1 MKSKKNNVPSEY
13 MSQHGVGKKGKE
25 NLVMDKNNHI
35 QQLINSRKLSTNEE
49 YELFE
54 GALQALHMSI
64 SIDDIAD
71 ICKAF
76 CDDTKDDE
84 VMFGIIHLI
93 EQLQGEEYLKT
104 IAICTPDMKDAHDW
118 AMTLNKR
125 IINSQKYF
133 EKYIEIIGELEKD
146 YKEKILKLLVD
157 VKNDNPKRFGNK
169 IDMLI
174 ERTE

>member
-1 MKSKKNNVPSEY
+1 
-13 MSQHGVGKKGKE
+13 
-25 NLVMDKNNHI
+25 MDKNIQI
-35 QQLINSRKLSTNEE
+35 QQLVNSRKLSTNEE
-49 YELFE
+49 HVLFE
-54 GALQALHMSI
+54 DALQALQKSI
-64 SIDDIAD
+64 TIADIAE

-84 VMFGIIHLI
+84 VMFGLIHLI
-93 EQLQGEEYLKT
+93 EQLQGEEYLKK
-104 IAICTPDMKDAHDW
+104 IAICTPDMNDAHDW

-133 EKYIEIIGELEKD
+133 EKYIEIIGELEKE

-157 VKNDNPKRFGNK
+157 VKNDNPKRFGDK

-174 ERTE
+174 ERTLQ

>member
-1 MKSKKNNVPSEY
+1 
-13 MSQHGVGKKGKE
+13 
-25 NLVMDKNNHI
+25 MDKKIQI
-35 QQLINSRKLSTNEE
+35 QQLINSRKLSNSEE
-49 YELFE
+49 YALFE
-54 GALQALHMSI
+54 SSLQTLQMKI
-64 SIDDIAD
+64 TIDDVAE

-84 VMFGIIHLI
+84 VMFGLIHLI
-93 EQLQGEEYLKT
+93 EQLRGAEYLKK
-104 IAICTPDMKDAHDW
+104 IAICTPNMKDAHEW

-133 EKYIEIIGELEKD
+133 EMYIVVIDELEKE

-157 VKNDNPKRFGNK
+157 VKNDNPKRFGKK

-174 ERTE
+174 ERIA

>member
-1 MKSKKNNVPSEY
+1 MSAGGIKEERRIITMNKKS
-13 MSQHGVGKKGKE
+13 Q
-25 NLVMDKNNHI
+25 I
-35 QQLINSRKLSTNEE
+35 QQLVNSRKLSTDEE
-49 YELFE
+49 YVLFE
-54 GALQALHMSI
+54 SALQALQMSI
-64 SIDDIAD
+64 TIDDIGD

-76 CDDTKDDE
+76 CDDTEDDE

-93 EQLQGEEYLKT
+93 EQLQGEEYLKE
-104 IAICTPDMKDAHDW
+104 IAICTPDMKAAHNW

-133 EKYIEIIGELEKD
+133 EKYIEIIGQLKKE

-157 VKNDNPKRFGNK
+157 VKNDNPKKFGDK

-174 ERTE
+174 ERVA

>member
-1 MKSKKNNVPSEY
+1 
-13 MSQHGVGKKGKE
+13 
-25 NLVMDKNNHI
+25 MDKNNHI

-49 YELFE
+49 YELFA

-71 ICKAF
+71 ICEAF

-84 VMFGIIHLI
+84 VMFGIVHLI

-157 VKNDNPKRFGNK
+157 VKNDNPKRFGDK

>member
-1 MKSKKNNVPSEY
+1 
-13 MSQHGVGKKGKE
+13 
-25 NLVMDKNNHI
+25 MDKSIQI
-35 QQLINSRKLSTNEE
+35 QQLINARKLNTNEE

-54 GALQALHMSI
+54 GALQALQASI
-64 SIDDIAD
+64 TIDDIAE

-76 CDDTKDDE
+76 YDDTQDDE

-146 YKEKILKLLVD
+146 YKKKILKLLVD
-157 VKNDNPKRFGNK
+157 VKNDNPKRFGDK

>member
-1 MKSKKNNVPSEY
+1 M
-13 MSQHGVGKKGKE
+13 KE
-25 NLVMDKNNHI
+25 NLTMDNNIKI

-49 YELFE
+49 YVLFE
-54 GALQALHMSI
+54 DALQALQMSI
-64 SIDDIAD
+64 TIDDIAE

-93 EQLQGEEYLKT
+93 EQLQGEEYLKK
-104 IAICTPDMKDAHDW
+104 IAICTPDMRDAHDW

-133 EKYIEIIGELEKD
+133 EMYIEIIGELEKE

-157 VKNDNPKRFGNK
+157 VKNDNPKRFGDK
-169 IDMLI
+169 IDIMI
-174 ERTE
+174 ERILQ